1 MDGGRPTSLFY
12 FCINSILLYF
22 SISVLSVV
30 IYLLFILYKLFIYF
44 LIQVICYSCVNA
56 LENKSRSAWE
66 QYLNVSS
73 NISALKVAV
82 VA

>member
-1 MDGGRPTSLFY
+1 MSSTDYLANRVSWYQHFCFKCCYLFTIYSLQV
-12 FCINSILLYF
+12 INF
-22 SISVLSVV
+22 
-30 IYLLFILYKLFIYF
+30 F

-73 NISALKVAV
+73 NISALKLAV